1 MRLQLSLTACLIS
14 SVRAVFPDEAYEIDY
29 HHALLGFPQQ
39 HTTFFH
45 QPYSNSRASLLYTL
59 SEDGVIGAV
68 NPKDG
73 SLVWRQFLPLGS
85 NSSDAILKTGESQ
98 DVVSAADGTIRA
110 WGGADG
116 KLIWEEKAGGKIRD
130 VNILDSTSIEA
141 ADGVKDTIAVI
152 EGAHTV
158 IKRLDGKTGK
168 TVWTYSDERYSPNQ
182 SLFERVS
189 NR

>member
-1 MRLQLSLTACLIS
+1 MRLLLSLTACLVA
-14 SVRAVFPDEAYEIDY
+14 SVRAVFPDEAYEVDY

-45 QPYSNSRASLLYTL
+45 QPYANSKASLLYTL

-73 SLVWRQFLPLGS
+73 SLIWRQFLTTGS
-85 NSSDAILKTGESQ
+85 NSTDALLSAGEGQ
-98 DVVSAADGTIRA
+98 DLVVSAVDGTITA

-116 KLIWEEKAGGKIRD
+116 RFIWETKTQGKIKD
-130 VNILDSTSIEA
+130 INVLESGSIEA
-141 ADGVKDTIAVI
+141 KDGVKDIIAVV
-152 EGAHTV
+152 EDSHTS

-168 TVWTYSDERYSPNQ
+168 ALWQYADERYTNCATWTICI
-182 SLFERVS
+182 
-189 NR
+189 